1 MVGLQAS
8 AHVKWFT
15 DGSYA
20 DKPLTFSEVI
30 SPIFLWLLALCIVVI
45 AAGVW
50 LDQKIS
56 GSSWYLKLDQWL
68 DSQKQH
74 SVLVM
79 RITAAM
85 LLVLSWEGGAV
96 LAPTLLVPSDYE
108 WLGWYQFALAI
119 LLIFPRTVPLAG
131 LGIASLWVIGS
142 VIFHPFHMLDYS
154 LFLGAGLYLF
164 LGVKEERKK
173 LIGLTFLYLTVGFS
187 LCWVALEKLV
197 YKDWSMYIVK
207 EHPQLALGLNYDFF
221 ITSAAFVEF
230 SLGFL
235 LLVCLL
241 QRPLAVIITLVF
253 FLTTTV
259 FGKVEVIGHTLI
271 HGSLIVF
278 LLEGPGLVYKMLQ
291 SHFRNMIHRVT
302 FTTLNFLVLLALMLF
317 AYQSLAINKYDRKQK
332 FLSSKPMHEHTK
344 IELAGYPA
352 RELPDVLMDI
362 TEDPMGGFNIRI
374 TTTNFKFTPE
384 NVNTDN
390 RMYEGHAHLHINDE
404 KVARI
409 YGEWY
414 HLQELPPGTYEV
426 TVTLNSNTHDDFCIR
441 GVPIQDTKV
450 IVIPE

>member
-1 MVGLQAS
+1 VNRPGKINKRILFLLPLLMVGLQAS

-278 LLEGPGLVYKMLQ
+278 LLEGPVPHLISWY
-291 SHFRNMIHRVT
+291 S
-302 FTTLNFLVLLALMLF
+302 LL
-317 AYQSLAINKYDRKQK
+317 
-332 FLSSKPMHEHTK
+332 
-344 IELAGYPA
+344 
-352 RELPDVLMDI
+352 
-362 TEDPMGGFNIRI
+362 
-374 TTTNFKFTPE
+374 
-384 NVNTDN
+384 
-390 RMYEGHAHLHINDE
+390 
-404 KVARI
+404 
-409 YGEWY
+409 
-414 HLQELPPGTYEV
+414 
-426 TVTLNSNTHDDFCIR
+426 
-441 GVPIQDTKV
+441 
-450 IVIPE
+450 